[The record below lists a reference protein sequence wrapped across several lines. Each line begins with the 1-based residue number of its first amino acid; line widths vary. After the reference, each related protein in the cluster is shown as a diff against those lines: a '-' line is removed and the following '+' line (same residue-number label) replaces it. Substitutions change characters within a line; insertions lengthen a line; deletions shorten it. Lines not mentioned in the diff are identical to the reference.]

1 MFDKKQLAFLESVR
15 KKINKALCNCM
26 YPQCTEKPIYSHV
39 FQKEGVLQE
48 ISTDRKVIAF
58 EYRDLFALERGE
70 CPVCYKESGIN
81 ETFGFYGF
89 CNLHD
94 TKVFAPIEPK
104 DKKVDWYDEKNQYL
118 LGYRTLC
125 REYYAQLQIQKYLLA
140 HLESE
145 YSSLRAF
152 LSKADCNYS
161 ISVFEKYKT
170 VLEKGIWGK
179 DYSRYSFKTTE
190 LPFRL
195 ELCLASPIVIREESK
210 GPYFGP
216 DENVISDTANIIT
229 IFPHKNRTVVM
240 VGFLEGEKN
249 IWANTIYSMLRSDDI
264 DDVSR
269 ALQDIMFRSE
279 FHCMSKLLYNEIE
292 SEIPA
297 FLQEWN
303 LLREAHDYYLP
314 YSSNIFRKY
323 IRKQCGFA
331 D

>member
-26 YPQCTEKPIYSHV
+26 YPQCTENPIYSHV

-104 DKKVDWYDEKNQYL
+104 DKEVDWYDVKNQYL

-125 REYYAQLQIQKYLLA
+125 RECFVHLQMSKYLTTLFDNGYF
-140 HLESE
+140 SE
-145 YSSLRAF
+145 DMFIAKAN
-152 LSKADCNYS
+152 SKRS
-161 ISVFEKYKT
+161 IFILGKYKT
-170 VLEKGIWGK
+170 VLEKGIFWK

-216 DENVISDTANIIT
+216 DENVISDTVNIIT

-240 VGFLEGEKN
+240 IGFLEGEKN

-292 SEIPA
+292 SEIPT